1 MTKKLGLIVLL
12 LGIALIVATALD
24 LFKMSTVGDAAPGMG
39 GSGSLG
45 QWTLA
50 RLAFLA
56 AGGVLGIWGAYGLV
70 RKQKQA

>member
-24 LFKMSTVGDAAPGMG
+24 AFNMSTVGEPAPGIG
-39 GSGSLG
+39 GVGNLG
-45 QWTLA
+45 NWTFM

-56 AGGVLGIWGAYGLV
+56 AGAVLGIWGAYGMT
-70 RKQKQA
+70 RKEKKA